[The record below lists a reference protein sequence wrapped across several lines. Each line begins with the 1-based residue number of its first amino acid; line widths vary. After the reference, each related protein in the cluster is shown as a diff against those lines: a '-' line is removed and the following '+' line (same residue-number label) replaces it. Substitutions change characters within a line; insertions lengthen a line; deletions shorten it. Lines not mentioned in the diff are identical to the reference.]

1 MPSSND
7 ATLLKAIELYEK
19 LVDERYETLLRTN
32 QEYFDII
39 DGLMAESLKKKALA
53 LTACRT
59 MQVRPEYRSKRILN
73 RK

>member
-39 DGLMAESLKKKALA
+39 DGLMAESLKKKELA
-53 LTACRT
+53 LTSLSDAC
-59 MQVRPEYRSKRILN
+59 VNES
-73 RK
+73 

>member
-7 ATLLKAIELYEK
+7 ETLLKAIELYEK

-39 DGLMAESLKKKALA
+39 DGLMAESLKKKELALA
-53 LTACRT
+53 SLSNAC
-59 MQVRPEYRSKRILN
+59 VNES
-73 RK
+73 